1 MKSFTATSF
10 HLGVRMPVSI
20 AVDLATVRGSYSKVS
35 RRHASSPL
43 ACCTPRRIV
52 SALPPRL

>member
-43 ACCTPRRIV
+43 A
-52 SALPPRL
+52 